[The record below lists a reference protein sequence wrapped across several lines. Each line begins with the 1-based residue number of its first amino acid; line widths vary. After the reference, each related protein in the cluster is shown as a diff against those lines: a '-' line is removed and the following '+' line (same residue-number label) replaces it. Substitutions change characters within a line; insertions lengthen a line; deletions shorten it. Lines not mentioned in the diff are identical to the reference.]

1 MSTPKAKPYKL
12 KPSEG
17 VMTRDDVSLWEYTL
31 LASCRQIQ
39 DWQKFLPPSGEQQRW
54 TSLDED
60 EKMDFTMTM
69 QLHNANSGMTLSTS
83 WIQF

>member
-39 DWQKFLPPSGEQQRW
+39 DWQKFLRPSGELQRW

-60 EKMDFTMTM
+60 ENNG
-69 QLHNANSGMTLSTS
+69 LHNDNAATQRKLGNDFVNFMDTV
-83 WIQF
+83 